1 MPVLSVDNL
10 SMSFGENKV
19 LDKISFMINEGDKIA
34 FIGNNGAGKSTLF
47 KLIKDT
53 LKPDDGKVIYHG
65 NTIVGFLSQS
75 MEEQDLNSNTLKP
88 QVLIEAESSKMEL
101 EHEISVCTDE
111 DRLKTLMS
119 DYSAVTAR
127 YEALGGYDYDHRIM
141 EALSGLGLSGI
152 DERSDLS
159 TLSGGE
165 KMSVCL

>member
-1 MPVLSVDNL
+1 
-10 SMSFGENKV
+10 
-19 LDKISFMINEGDKIA
+19 
-34 FIGNNGAGKSTLF
+34 
-47 KLIKDT
+47 
-53 LKPDDGKVIYHG
+53 
-65 NTIVGFLSQS
+65 

-88 QVLIEAESSKMEL
+88 QVLIEAEASKMEL

-111 DRLKTLMS
+111 DRLKTLMA
-119 DYSAVTAR
+119 DYSSVTAK

-165 KMSVCL
+165 KMSDQERKEKLLNKIKRLEAYHEIQNIV